1 MAEIKGIDVSKWQG
15 TIDWAKVK
23 ADGIKFAILRAG
35 YGRLASQK
43 DVKFEEYYKGAKAAG
58 LDVGVYWYSYA
69 TTAEDA
75 KAEAEACYEC
85 IKGKSLEYPVFFD
98 YEDTCQR
105 TSAIASAIIPA
116 FIDTMNSKG
125 YYTDLYSYKNLLETV
140 VPADI
145 KKRYGIWLAH
155 YTSKTSFTGHKMWQ
169 YSSTGKVNGISGNVD
184 MNICYVDY
192 PALIKASKPSTSK
205 PVTETAKPTTSNK
218 NTTISKGD
226 KVTLSNASLYS
237 SASSTTVAGTKT
249 GTYYVYNGEK
259 IGTRYAITNSSSNVG
274 KTPMGNYVT
283 GWVEASAIGEGSTAT
298 STKTTFSKG
307 DKVTLSNAKLYGS
320 ASGGSAAGTKT
331 GTYYVYNGEKIGTR
345 YAITNSSS
353 NVGKTPMGNYVT
365 GWVEASDLK

>member
-1 MAEIKGIDVSKWQG
+1 MKIH
-15 TIDWAKVK
+15 VK
-23 ADGIKFAILRAG
+23 
-35 YGRLASQK
+35 
-43 DVKFEEYYKGAKAAG
+43 
-58 LDVGVYWYSYA
+58 
-69 TTAEDA
+69 
-75 KAEAEACYEC
+75 
-85 IKGKSLEYPVFFD
+85 
-98 YEDTCQR
+98 R

-259 IGTRYAITNSSSNVG
+259 DWY
-274 KTPMGNYVT
+274 
-283 GWVEASAIGEGSTAT
+283 
-298 STKTTFSKG
+298 
-307 DKVTLSNAKLYGS
+307 
-320 ASGGSAAGTKT
+320 
-331 GTYYVYNGEKIGTR
+331 
-345 YAITNSSS
+345 
-353 NVGKTPMGNYVT
+353 
-365 GWVEASDLK
+365 